1 MDLIWDGYYNTN
13 YKCNN
18 NVMVIVD
25 DEVHH
30 QLEKY
35 STINENIIDI
45 STSVNISNCVEY
57 LNNKG
62 KSEFFLLKLT
72 ITIHK

>member
-1 MDLIWDGYYNTN
+1 
-13 YKCNN
+13 
-18 NVMVIVD
+18 MVIVD

-30 QLEKY
+30 LLEKY

-62 KSEFFLLKLT
+62 KSEFFFT
-72 ITIHK
+72 

>member
-1 MDLIWDGYYNTN
+1 MDLIWDGYYITN

-30 QLEKY
+30 LLEKY

-62 KSEFFLLKLT
+62 KSEFFFT
-72 ITIHK
+72 

>member
-1 MDLIWDGYYNTN
+1 MDLIWDGYYITN

-62 KSEFFLLKLT
+62 KSEFFFT
-72 ITIHK
+72 